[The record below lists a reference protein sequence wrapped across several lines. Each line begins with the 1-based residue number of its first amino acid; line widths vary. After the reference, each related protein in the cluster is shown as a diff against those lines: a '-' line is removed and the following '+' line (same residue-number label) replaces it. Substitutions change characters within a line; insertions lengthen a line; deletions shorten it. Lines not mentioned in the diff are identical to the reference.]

1 MQPYSLDL
9 RERVIA
15 ALQAGKLTQPQIA
28 EKYEISL
35 RTVETWARQWRETG
49 TIKAKPH
56 LSGPARTLQVHDEL
70 IRQAIAAQPDLTLA
84 ELCLRVTSK
93 TQGPASASM
102 MCRELQHLKLPRKKI
117 APRQSARNTAR
128 PKNAANL
135 SRAND
140 GEPAEYRRPPKIHR

>member
-1 MQPYSLDL
+1 MKPYSLDL

-15 ALQAGKLTQPQIA
+15 ALQSGKLTQPQIA

-56 LSGPARTLQVHDEL
+56 PSGPPRTLQTFDEL

-84 ELCLRVTSK
+84 ELCLRITSK
-93 TQGPASASM
+93 TQVRASASM
-102 MCRELQHLKLPRKKI
+102 MCRELQHLNLPRKKI
-117 APRQSARNTAR
+117 APRQSARNPAHPR
-128 PKNAANL
+128 NAANL

-140 GEPAEYRRPPKIHR
+140 GATSEDRRPPKIHR